1 MPRQEF
7 FYAPP
12 ESFTAGFVE
21 LNGDEHHHLSRV
33 LHHKVGDR
41 VTVVDGAGNAAVDG
55 EIVFSDRALTR
66 IKIHTLTKNPGE
78 PAVHLTLA
86 QAVPKGARF
95 DWLVEKGTE
104 IGVSAFIP
112 LLSEHSEVQ
121 PGAGKTERWRRLTLA
136 AMKQSCRSVW
146 PAVNEPTHFVDLAKC
161 LSEFDLALLAHP
173 TASDISRDLAAQAM
187 PRRVLLLVGPEGGF
201 AEEEVT
207 LAQETG
213 CKLLSLGPRRLRA
226 ETAGLAAAVK
236 VLAAYGQL

>member
-7 FYAPP
+7 FYASP
-12 ESFTAGFVE
+12 ESFAVGFVE
-21 LNGDEHHHLSRV
+21 LTGDEHHHLSRV

-41 VTVVDGAGNAAVDG
+41 ITVVDGAGNAAVDG
-55 EIVFSDRALTR
+55 EIVFSNRAVTR
-66 IKIHTLTKNPGE
+66 IKIQTLTRNIGE

-112 LLSEHSEVQ
+112 LLAEHSEVQ
-121 PGAGKTERWRRLTLA
+121 PGTGKTERWRRLTLA

-146 PAVNEPTHFVDLAKC
+146 PTVNEPTHFADLIKR

-173 TASDISRDLAAQAM
+173 TARDTSRDLAAQAA
-187 PRRVLLLVGPEGGF
+187 PRKVLLLVGPEGGF

-213 CKLLSLGPRRLRA
+213 CKMLHLGPRRLRA

-236 VLAAYGQL
+236 ILAAYGQL

>member
-1 MPRQEF
+1 MPRHEF
-7 FYAPP
+7 FYAPS
-12 ESFTAGFVE
+12 ENFTAEFVE

-33 LHHKVGDR
+33 LHHKIGDR
-41 VTVVDGAGNAAVDG
+41 VTVVDGAGNAAVEG
-55 EIVFSDRALTR
+55 EIIFSDRAVTR
-66 IKIHTLTKNPGE
+66 IKIHTLTKNIGE

-95 DWLVEKGTE
+95 DWVVEKATE

-121 PGAGKTERWRRLTLA
+121 PGSGKTERWRRLTLA

-146 PAVNEPTHFVDLAKC
+146 PVVNEPTPFFELCQTIKNY
-161 LSEFDLALLAHP
+161 DLALLAHP
-173 TASDISRDLAAQAM
+173 TENDILKDLASKAM
-187 PRRVLLLVGPEGGF
+187 SQKALLLVGPEGGF

-213 CKLLSLGPRRLRA
+213 CKLLSLGPRRLRV

>member
-1 MPRQEF
+1 MSRQEF
-7 FYAPP
+7 FYAPA
-12 ESFTAGFVE
+12 EHFAGEFVT
-21 LNGDEHHHLSRV
+21 LTGDEHHHLSRV
-33 LHHKVGDR
+33 LHHKAGDR

-55 EIVFSDRALTR
+55 EIVFSDRAATR
-66 IKIHTLTKNPGE
+66 IKIHTRAQNLGE

-112 LLSEHSEVQ
+112 LLSHYSEVN
-121 PGAGKTERWRRLTLA
+121 PGPGKSGRWRRLALA

-146 PAVNEPTHFVDLAKC
+146 PAVSEPVRFIALMQACHD
-161 LSEFDLALLAHP
+161 FDLALLAHP
-173 TASDISRDLAAQAM
+173 TAIDISAKLGGQAL

-201 AEEEVT
+201 SEEEVT
-207 LAQETG
+207 LAQQAG

-226 ETAGLAAAVK
+226 ETAGLVAAAK